1 MAKTLELIFN
11 GEFGSVKL
19 SVKNP
24 KDSLTP
30 VEIKTVMDQI
40 ILANS
45 ISGRNGRLVSVN
57 MARLVDR
64 TAQDIEFAGRYYC
77 LPFIH

>member
-30 VEIKTVMDQI
+30 VEIQTVMDQI

-45 ISGRNGRLVSVN
+45 ISGRNGRLVSPN
-57 MARLVDR
+57 TARVVDH
-64 TAQDIEFAGRYYC
+64 TTQDIEFS
-77 LPFIH
+77 